1 VWKASKLSGGTIL
14 NTRIKMRNLT
24 QLQYTTDMDL
34 ILNLIKDNDKYKDL
48 ETPLINI
55 FFYVNQLELE
65 RRSFDNVID
74 KLRGDKLRAIKRAR
88 RVEEQL
94 YEKKKIK

>member
-1 VWKASKLSGGTIL
+1 
-14 NTRIKMRNLT
+14 MRNLT
-24 QLQYTTDMDL
+24 QLQYNADMDL
-34 ILNLIKDNDKYKDL
+34 VLNLIKDNDKYKDL

-74 KLRGDKLRAIKRAR
+74 QAVNEKHRAIKRAR

-94 YEKKKIK
+94 NNKQNGI

>member
-1 VWKASKLSGGTIL
+1 
-14 NTRIKMRNLT
+14 MRNLT
-24 QLQYTTDMDL
+24 QLQYNADMDL
-34 ILNLIKDNDKYKDL
+34 VLNLIKDNDKYKDL

-74 KLRGDKLRAIKRAR
+74 QAINEKHRAIKRAR

-94 YEKKKIK
+94 NEKKKIK

>member
-1 VWKASKLSGGTIL
+1 
-14 NTRIKMRNLT
+14 MRNLG

-34 ILNLIKDNDKYKDL
+34 ILNLIKDNPNYKDL

-74 KLRGDKLRAIKRAR
+74 QAINEKHRAIKRAR
-88 RVEEQL
+88 RVEKQL
-94 YEKKKIK
+94 DEKKKIK

>member
-1 VWKASKLSGGTIL
+1 
-14 NTRIKMRNLT
+14 MRNLT

>member
-1 VWKASKLSGGTIL
+1 
-14 NTRIKMRNLT
+14 MRNLT
-24 QLQYTTDMDL
+24 QLQYNTDMDL
-34 ILNLIKDNDKYKDL
+34 VLNLIKDNDKYKDL

-74 KLRGDKLRAIKRAR
+74 EAVNEKHRAIKRAR

-94 YEKKKIK
+94 NNKQNGI

>member
-1 VWKASKLSGGTIL
+1 
-14 NTRIKMRNLT
+14 MRNLG
-24 QLQYTTDMDL
+24 QLQYNADMDL
-34 ILNLIKDNDKYKDL
+34 VLNLLKDNPKYKDL

-74 KLRGDKLRAIKRAR
+74 KLRGDKHRAIKRAR
-88 RVEEQL
+88 RVEKQL
-94 YEKKKIK
+94 ENENKKNSKVL

>member
-1 VWKASKLSGGTIL
+1 
-14 NTRIKMRNLT
+14 MRNLG

-34 ILNLIKDNDKYKDL
+34 ILNLIKDNPKYKDL

-74 KLRGDKLRAIKRAR
+74 QAVNEKHRAIKRAR

-94 YEKKKIK
+94 DEKKKIK

>member
-1 VWKASKLSGGTIL
+1 MWKASKLSGGTIL
-14 NTRIKMRNLT
+14 NTGIKMRNLT
-24 QLQYTTDMDL
+24 QLQYNTDMDL
-34 ILNLIKDNDKYKDL
+34 VLNLLKDNPKYKDL

-74 KLRGDKLRAIKRAR
+74 QAVNEKHRAIKRAR

-94 YEKKKIK
+94 DEKKKIK

>member
-1 VWKASKLSGGTIL
+1 
-14 NTRIKMRNLT
+14 
-24 QLQYTTDMDL
+24 MDL
-34 ILNLIKDNDKYKDL
+34 VLNLLKDNPKYKDL

-74 KLRGDKLRAIKRAR
+74 QAINEKHRAIKRAR
-88 RVEEQL
+88 RV
-94 YEKKKIK
+94 

>member
-1 VWKASKLSGGTIL
+1 
-14 NTRIKMRNLT
+14 MRNLT
-24 QLQYTTDMDL
+24 QLQYNADMDL
-34 ILNLIKDNDKYKDL
+34 VLNLIKDNDKYKDL

-74 KLRGDKLRAIKRAR
+74 QAINEKHRAIKRAR
-88 RVEEQL
+88 RVEKQL
-94 YEKKKIK
+94 DEKKKIK

>member
-1 VWKASKLSGGTIL
+1 MWKASKLSGGTIL
-14 NTRIKMRNLT
+14 NTGNKMRNLG
-24 QLQYTTDMDL
+24 QLQYNADMDL
-34 ILNLIKDNDKYKDL
+34 VLNLLKDNPKYKDL
-48 ETPLINI
+48 KTPLINI

-74 KLRGDKLRAIKRAR
+74 QAVNEKHRAIKRAR

-94 YEKKKIK
+94 NNKQNGI

>member
-1 VWKASKLSGGTIL
+1 
-14 NTRIKMRNLT
+14 MRNLG

-74 KLRGDKLRAIKRAR
+74 QAINEKHRAIKRAR
-88 RVEEQL
+88 RVEKQL
-94 YEKKKIK
+94 DEKKKIK

>member
-1 VWKASKLSGGTIL
+1 
-14 NTRIKMRNLT
+14 MRNLG
-24 QLQYTTDMDL
+24 QLQYNADMDL
-34 ILNLIKDNDKYKDL
+34 VLNLLKDNPKYKDL

-74 KLRGDKLRAIKRAR
+74 QAVNEKHRAIKRAR

-94 YEKKKIK
+94 NNKQNGI

>member
-1 VWKASKLSGGTIL
+1 
-14 NTRIKMRNLT
+14 MRNLT
-24 QLQYTTDMDL
+24 QLQYNADMDL
-34 ILNLIKDNDKYKDL
+34 VLNLIKDNDKYKDL

-74 KLRGDKLRAIKRAR
+74 QAVNEKHRAIKRAR

-94 YEKKKIK
+94 KEKKKIK

>member
-1 VWKASKLSGGTIL
+1 
-14 NTRIKMRNLT
+14 MRNLG
-24 QLQYTTDMDL
+24 QLQYTADMNL
-34 ILNLIKDNDKYKDL
+34 VLNLIKDNDKYKDL

-74 KLRGDKLRAIKRAR
+74 QAVNEKHRAIKRAR

-94 YEKKKIK
+94 NEKKKIK

>member
-1 VWKASKLSGGTIL
+1 
-14 NTRIKMRNLT
+14 MRNLG
-24 QLQYTTDMDL
+24 QLQYNADMDL
-34 ILNLIKDNDKYKDL
+34 VLNLLKDNPKYKDL

-74 KLRGDKLRAIKRAR
+74 QAVNEKHRAIKRAR

-94 YEKKKIK
+94 DEKKKIK

>member
-1 VWKASKLSGGTIL
+1 
-14 NTRIKMRNLT
+14 MRNLT
-24 QLQYTTDMDL
+24 QLQYNTDMDL
-34 ILNLIKDNDKYKDL
+34 VLNLLKDNPKYKDL

-74 KLRGDKLRAIKRAR
+74 EAVNEKHRAIKRAR

-94 YEKKKIK
+94 NNKQNGKQNRI

>member
-1 VWKASKLSGGTIL
+1 
-14 NTRIKMRNLT
+14 MRNLT
-24 QLQYTTDMDL
+24 QLQYNTDMDL
-34 ILNLIKDNDKYKDL
+34 VLNLLKDNPKYKDL

-74 KLRGDKLRAIKRAR
+74 QAVNEKHRAIKRAR

-94 YEKKKIK
+94 DEKKKIK

>member
-1 VWKASKLSGGTIL
+1 
-14 NTRIKMRNLT
+14 MRNLG
-24 QLQYTTDMDL
+24 QLQYTTDMDTL
-34 ILNLIKDNDKYKDL
+34 LNLIKNKKEYKDL
-48 ETPLINI
+48 ETPIINI

-74 KLRGDKLRAIKRAR
+74 KLRGDKHRAIKRAR

-94 YEKKKIK
+94 NEKKKIK